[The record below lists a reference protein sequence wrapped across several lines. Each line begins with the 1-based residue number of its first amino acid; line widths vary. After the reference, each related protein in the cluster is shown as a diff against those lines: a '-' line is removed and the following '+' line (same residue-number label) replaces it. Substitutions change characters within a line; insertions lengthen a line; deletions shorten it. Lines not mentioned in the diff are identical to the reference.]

1 MAADDVKMHPLS
13 DALRTPAAVEKLD
26 QRVKLFFGNQAHPKV
41 LKELGEWKTNK
52 KTNGFNKSAKEA
64 CEWAFLSAILELQER
79 AIKEG
84 GDAVVGIKSN
94 WKNQETVSDTEYVC
108 ADGALMSGVA
118 LKGTVVKLGG
128 K

>member
-1 MAADDVKMHPLS
+1 
-13 DALRTPAAVEKLD
+13 
-26 QRVKLFFGNQAHPKV
+26 
-41 LKELGEWKTNK
+41 
-52 KTNGFNKSAKEA
+52 
-64 CEWAFLSAILELQER
+64 LSAVLELQER
-79 AIKEG
+79 AVKEG

-108 ADGALMSGVA
+108 ADGSLMSGVA